1 MYVKNKETSEELVSD
16 VFMSIWENRSKL
28 LEIKDFD
35 AYIYKI
41 ARYKSLNYLRIE
53 RPETI
58 SLDEAPLNLFAFT
71 ETTPEDDMISRETIE
86 QVNAAIEQLPP
97 KAKIAFKLVRE
108 DGMKYHDAAEH
119 LSISIKTLEAHL
131 TSAMKKI
138 IQILGKI

>member
-1 MYVKNKETSEELVSD
+1 MYVNNKETAEELVSD
-16 VFMSIWENRSKL
+16 VFMAIWENRSKL
-28 LEIKDFD
+28 LEIKEFD

-41 ARYKSLNYLRIE
+41 TRYKTLNYLRIE
-53 RPETI
+53 RPKSISIDET
-58 SLDEAPLNLFAFT
+58 PLNLFAYT

-86 QVNAAIEQLPP
+86 QVNSAIEQLPP

-138 IQILGKI
+138 VQVLGKN